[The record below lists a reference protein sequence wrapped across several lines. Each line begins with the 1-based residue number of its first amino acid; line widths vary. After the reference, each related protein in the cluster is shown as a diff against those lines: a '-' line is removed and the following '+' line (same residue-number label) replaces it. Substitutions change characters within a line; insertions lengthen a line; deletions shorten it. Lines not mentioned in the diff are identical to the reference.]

1 MPQHCLRKSANRLFG
16 ESRFPGQFSLT
27 RSGYRRLSVINKS
40 LGRFSGSGK
49 QENVMRTWA
58 NLTLTSYV
66 GMILALG
73 LCAGLAANVQAET
86 PPGKH
91 PLDPVLKLAED
102 GLQRMRKEI
111 DDYRCTMI
119 RRERIKGKLGEYNY
133 MEAAIRSRK
142 TDKDGKVI
150 VPLSAYLK
158 FTKPSDIKGREVVWV
173 EGKNNGKMWVKEPL
187 LLGAS
192 IPVWINPT
200 GALAMAECKYPITDI
215 GLENLLAKLLERGK
229 KDRER
234 DRPEECEVKTT
245 KNVKVE
251 GRPCSLISIR
261 HPKQRPEYDYYLAQV
276 FIDDE
281 YQLPTRY
288 AAYNFPDK
296 EGDEPP
302 VEEEYTYLDMEFN
315 VGLDDK
321 FFAR

>member
-1 MPQHCLRKSANRLFG
+1 
-16 ESRFPGQFSLT
+16 
-27 RSGYRRLSVINKS
+27 
-40 LGRFSGSGK
+40 
-49 QENVMRTWA
+49 MRTWA

-66 GMILALG
+66 WMTLALG
-73 LCAGLAANVQAET
+73 LIAGLAAKVQAET
-86 PPGKH
+86 PPGQH
-91 PLDPVLKLAED
+91 PLDPVLKLAEE

-158 FTKPSDIKGREVVWV
+158 FTKPADIKGREVVWV

-229 KDRER
+229 KDRDR
-234 DRPEECEVKTT
+234 DRPEECEVKTI

-288 AAYNFPDK
+288 AAYNFPEK
-296 EGDEPP
+296 EGDDPL